1 VFKSKQD
8 KTEYRDL
15 MPEHPRQM
23 LDILA
28 KLDNINDRLD
38 QAAGWAQGIER
49 KLATVIEQW
58 NQSAKA
64 NTIGFQWAE
73 DIGRKLDIL
82 IEQRSQPVQPVT
94 PMPQVAA
101 LNVASDEVTPVA
113 EPDKFDR
120 NGKRKKIFY
129 STDPVGFI
137 ERKIDNAT
145 SAYKTSN
152 CIFLSSLLNA
162 VHGKNLQRRP
172 RITAAKLVE
181 HLLELLSENRII
193 AVRVARPS
201 KVRAGDIGFRISSSK
216 KPLRKGYLV
225 ISTEEAADVL
235 GVFEMWNRNG

>member
-8 KTEYRDL
+8 KTEDRDL
-15 MPEHPRQM
+15 MSKRQRQM

-28 KLDNINDRLD
+28 KLDNINNRLD
-38 QAAGWAQGIER
+38 QASSWAQGIER
-49 KLATVIEQW
+49 KLATLIEQW

-64 NTIGFQWAE
+64 NTIGFRWAE

-82 IEQRSQPVQPVT
+82 IEQRSQPVQPVK
-94 PMPQVAA
+94 PMPQATA
-101 LNVASDEVTPVA
+101 LNTAPDEVTPVP

-145 SAYKTSN
+145 AAHKTAN
-152 CIFLSSLLNA
+152 CIFLHSLLTA
-162 VHGKNLQRRP
+162 VHGKNLRRRP

-181 HLLELLSENRII
+181 HLLELLSENRIV
-193 AVRVARPS
+193 AVRAVKTS
-201 KVRAGDIGFRISSSK
+201 DIAFRMTSSE
-216 KPLRKGYLV
+216 KPLPKRYSF
-225 ISTEEAADVL
+225 ISTKETVKML
-235 GVFEMWNRNG
+235 GLFEMWNRNG

>member
-1 VFKSKQD
+1 MFKSKQD
-8 KTEYRDL
+8 KIEDRDL

-64 NTIGFQWAE
+64 NTIGFQWAR
-73 DIGRKLDIL
+73 DIERKLDTVIDL
-82 IEQRSQPVQPVT
+82 HSQPVQPVK
-94 PMPQVAA
+94 PMPQVTV
-101 LNVASDEVTPVA
+101 LNVAPDEITPVA

-129 STDPVGFI
+129 STDPVDFI

-145 SAYKTSN
+145 SAHKTAN
-152 CIFLSSLLNA
+152 CIFLHSLLTA
-162 VHGKNLQRRP
+162 VHGKNLRRRP

-181 HLLELLSENRII
+181 HLLELLSENRIV
-193 AVRVARPS
+193 AVRAA
-201 KVRAGDIGFRISSSK
+201 KTADIAFRMTSSE
-216 KPLRKGYLV
+216 KPLPKRYSV
-225 ISTEEAADVL
+225 ISTKEAAKML
-235 GVFEMWNRNG
+235 GLFEMWNRNG